1 MRHFL
6 RLILLVVPMLILF
19 VSVCQA
25 IPFTTSLDGP
35 SENPPV
41 PSPGTGTAFVD
52 FDIVT
57 HTLHVEVTF
66 SDLVGPTTVAHIH
79 CCVAPPGNAGVATT
93 TPSFPD
99 FPIGVMSGTYE
110 MDFDT
115 TLASTYN
122 PAFVTANGGVGAAE
136 AALFAGMTAGLSYFN
151 IHTDFRTGGEIRGFL
166 EPAQVSGVPAPA
178 TLVLLAIGLAGLGT
192 AVRMRQSR
200 PDVQRDE
207 VPLPG
212 ERIGS
217 SSTSF

>member
-1 MRHFL
+1 MRHLL
-6 RLILLVVPMLILF
+6 RLILLVVPMLMLF

-25 IPFTTSLDGP
+25 IPFTTFLDGP
-35 SENPPV
+35 SENPPA

-57 HTLHVEVTF
+57 HTLHVEVSF
-66 SDLVGPTTVAHIH
+66 SGLVGATTMAHIH

-110 MDFDT
+110 RDFDT

-122 PAFVTANGGVGAAE
+122 PAFVTANGGTVAAAE
-136 AALFAGMTAGLSYFN
+136 AALFAGMIAGLSYFN
-151 IHTDFRTGGEIRGFL
+151 IHTTFRPTGEIRGFL

-192 AVRMRQSR
+192 AVRMRQ
-200 PDVQRDE
+200 PH
-207 VPLPG
+207 
-212 ERIGS
+212 
-217 SSTSF
+217 